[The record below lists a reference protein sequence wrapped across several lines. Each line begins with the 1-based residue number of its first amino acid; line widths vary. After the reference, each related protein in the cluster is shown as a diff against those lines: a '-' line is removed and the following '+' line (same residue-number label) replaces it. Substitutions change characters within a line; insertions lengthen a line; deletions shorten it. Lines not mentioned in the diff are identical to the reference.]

1 MSFIEVARAALDQAL
16 TKWQRQTSLSNHR
29 RVKLADSIDA
39 LVYYTLA
46 MWHVLS
52 VFELDELVW
61 LCFKKSE
68 RFDYDAKTWFTVTI
82 AYWLSSSIRNIQQL
96 AQHLRG
102 YDNDYTITPLIYLTF
117 ITYGYCSEYYK
128 GALLLVNLHYATD
141 AVYHVCGIC
150 WIGGWKGA
158 CLWSFR
164 VWSLLFVTTRV
175 IILEWSFHTNDTF
188 FCIVQVALSIWLFW
202 SFTVLHLAKLGYIK
216 SERNFNASG
225 ELKLKTPRLFRPWI
239 KKKSNDK

>member
-46 MWHVLS
+46 MGHVFS

-117 ITYGYCSEYYK
+117 ITYGYCS
-128 GALLLVNLHYATD
+128 GRWMNGLILRDICFLPTPALQSTTKALCY
-141 AVYHVCGIC
+141 
-150 WIGGWKGA
+150 
-158 CLWSFR
+158 WSTC
-164 VWSLLFVTTRV
+164 TTRLMPSTTCAAFV
-175 IILEWSFHTNDTF
+175 G
-188 FCIVQVALSIWLFW
+188 
-202 SFTVLHLAKLGYIK
+202 LAAG
-216 SERNFNASG
+216 RAPVSG
-225 ELKLKTPRLFRPWI
+225 RFVFGPSCL
-239 KKKSNDK
+239 